1 MGKGRKQS
9 AETTVT
15 QQKLPKEFQ
24 PYFDR
29 LLTRAE
35 ESSMQPYTPYGGQ
48 RLAGTTDDTK
58 ASYDMVRDVAAK
70 GNEAAPGAMGV
81 YQQNIDSANAL
92 MGQQPYQFS
101 EYGGFEAGKADPY
114 AGFKE
119 TKVDPYTDFSAYK
132 ASPFTNFSESEF
144 SEFGGF
150 EAGKAD
156 PYAGFKE
163 TKVDPYS
170 GFSAFKADPYS
181 GFSEADYS
189 EYGFDPTEMLDAE
202 KTSQYMD
209 PYLRNVLDVEKAK
222 AKEDYEKSRGS
233 REATAAQAGAIGGSR
248 SALMEA
254 VAQGDMLNRMKDIES
269 TGQQKAYQDA
279 VSRFTSDRSAKF
291 AREQA
296 AAAEQNRV
304 QTSKGAE
311 KARVQKDQAAELGR
325 IQGLNASE
333 FARVQKDQAAEL
345 ARVQGISVAEATRI
359 QAAEAGELAR
369 TQNISLAEASRIQ
382 AAKAAEAARVQQG
395 KAGEAGRV
403 QTSAAAENAR
413 IQQMDAS
420 EFARVQQDQ
429 AAERARVQGISV
441 AEAARIQQAEA
452 AELARTQGISI
463 NEASRIQAARASERS
478 RVQAGQFEAN
488 NQAFKNQMD
497 AMGLKGDMASQMVQ
511 LGELARTG
519 NIQAAQMLDTI
530 GKAQQAQ
537 QQAGYDIGYEDFLRQ
552 QGYNQQQLGFMSNV
566 LQGLPLANA
575 GTTSQST
582 PYNPTQQALGA
593 GLSALSLYKGFGG

>member
-1 MGKGRKQS
+1 MGKGRRQS

-15 QQKLPKEFQ
+15 QQKIPKEFQ

-48 RLAGTTDDTK
+48 RLAGVTGDTT
-58 ASYDMVRDVAAK
+58 ASYGMVRDVAAK
-70 GNEAAPGAMGV
+70 GNEAARGAMGV

-101 EYGGFEAGKADPY
+101 EYGGFEAGRADPY
-114 AGFKE
+114 AGLR
-119 TKVDPYTDFSAYK
+119 
-132 ASPFTNFSESEF
+132 
-144 SEFGGF
+144 
-150 EAGKAD
+150 
-156 PYAGFKE
+156 E

-170 GFSAFKADPYS
+170 GFSAFSADPYS

-233 REATAAQAGAIGGSR
+233 REATAVQAGAIGGSR

-254 VAQGDMLNRMKDIES
+254 VAQGDMLDRMQGIEA
-269 TGQQKAYQDA
+269 TGQQQAYRDA
-279 VSRFTSDRSAKF
+279 VSRFAEDRAAKF

-296 AAAEQNRV
+296 AAAEAGRV
-304 QTSKGAE
+304 QTSAGAE
-311 KARVQKDQAAELGR
+311 KARVQRDQAAELGR
-325 IQGLNASE
+325 IQALDASE
-333 FARVQKDQAAEL
+333 FARVQRDQAAEL
-345 ARVQGISVAEATRI
+345 ARVQGISVAEA
-359 QAAEAGELAR
+359 
-369 TQNISLAEASRIQ
+369 SRIQ
-382 AAKAAEAARVQQG
+382 A
-395 KAGEAGRV
+395 
-403 QTSAAAENAR
+403 S
-413 IQQMDAS
+413 
-420 EFARVQQDQ
+420 
-429 AAERARVQGISV
+429 
-441 AEAARIQQAEA
+441 EA

-463 NEASRIQAARASERS
+463 AEAARVQAAMASERS

-488 NQAFKNQMD
+488 NQAIRNQMH
-497 AMGLKGDMASQMVQ
+497 AMGIKGDMASQMVQ

-537 QQAGYDIGYEDFLRQ
+537 QQAGYDLGYEDFLRQ

-582 PYNPTQQALGA
+582 PYNPVQQALGA
-593 GLSALSLYKGFGG
+593 GLAGLSLYKGFSA